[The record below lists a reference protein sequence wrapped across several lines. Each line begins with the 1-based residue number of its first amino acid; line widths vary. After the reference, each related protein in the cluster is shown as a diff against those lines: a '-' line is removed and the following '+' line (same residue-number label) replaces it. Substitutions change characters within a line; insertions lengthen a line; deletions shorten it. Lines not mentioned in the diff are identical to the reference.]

1 MIADLIELYTVGRVL
16 GSSGTIEPS
25 IEVWFLLTFVHLFEF
40 ANYTQIEIMLKESF
54 LYFELKSNKKFYF
67 LYLQVEF
74 PILKSTLFFVNLIFY
89 SNFIVHS
96 VIHRNLLRLED
107 LFVSQFFF
115 WLFKDTWLGGDVCD
129 YQQITIQSRDDQYD
143 SSMFINVIRWSIWFT
158 LIYRCTI

>member
-54 LYFELKSNKKFYF
+54 LYFELKSNKKFYL

-96 VIHRNLLRLED
+96 VIHLNLLRLED

-115 WLFKDTWLGGDVCD
+115 D
-129 YQQITIQSRDDQYD
+129 YSKILDWGVMCVTTNKSPYNRAMINMIHQCSLMWFDDQYD
-143 SSMFINVIRWSIWFT
+143 S
-158 LIYRCTI
+158 L